1 MWQQHSNV
9 DRSESERKKCDVFI
23 VFRWWDGNTLTAIDI
38 MRKIYWIFAP
48 SNAFRYTRAQC
59 SDGKRH
65 RGKRSTDSGTYNFV
79 AFDSLPV
86 YGHLYRQKKDDDD
99 DEIDSFC
106 GLGSAII
113 KAIFSAFV
121 NASFCRSLSHWCE
134 TGNGWKCGKSST
146 KTVFGATSERGKNK
160 HLTMARRI
168 PLYETKA
175 NREWGAFCWNY
186 TLNYAMHSGSETA
199 MWAA

>member
-1 MWQQHSNV
+1 MRCFYCLSVVRRQHFNCNRYNEENLLDFCTVERFSIHARTMQRRKTASWKKV
-9 DRSESERKKCDVFI
+9 D
-23 VFRWWDGNTLTAIDI
+23 GL
-38 MRKIYWIFAP
+38 
-48 SNAFRYTRAQC
+48 
-59 SDGKRH
+59 RH
-65 RGKRSTDSGTYNFV
+65 LQFCCIWFV
-79 AFDSLPV
+79 ARLWSFVPS
-86 YGHLYRQKKDDDD
+86 KKDDDD

-121 NASFCRSLSHWCE
+121 NASFRHSLSHWCE